1 MKNYKLLEL
10 DKVDQIC
17 NKNTETIIKNHCPL
31 KVRPHYFWLRAWL
44 AARELEEHWKK
55 PHEVTSNRSD
65 EFSFLFSYHYISP
78 QSTIVSMQ
86 WILRVTFLFSFLSSM
101 LIGIVTIQINWVM
114 YSNLTQQCW
123 TNCIDSGWVLF
134 VKLSWMKFQ
143 TPLKTIPTS
152 QVYLQNTA
160 PVSWHRWIMDALQ
173 QATTSLKF

>member
-17 NKNTETIIKNHCPL
+17 NKNTETIIKNHCSL

-55 PHEVTSNRSD
+55 PMKWHQTGQMSFP
-65 EFSFLFSYHYISP
+65 FSFLNTTSL
-78 QSTIVSMQ
+78 
-86 WILRVTFLFSFLSSM
+86 LRVPLCPCSGYCKLHFFFLFFFL
-101 LIGIVTIQINWVM
+101 IDIVTSQRIWVM
-114 YSNLTQQCW
+114 YSNVTQHCW
-123 TNCIDSGWVLF
+123 INCIDSGRVLF

-152 QVYLQNTA
+152 HVYLQNTA
-160 PVSWHRWIMDALQ
+160 PVSWHRWIKDALQ

>member
-17 NKNTETIIKNHCPL
+17 NKNTETIIKNHCSL
-31 KVRPHYFWLRAWL
+31 KVRPHYFWLRAWP

-55 PHEVTSNRSD
+55 KPWSDIKQVRWVFLSLFLPLHLSSEYCVYAVDIASYISFFFFFLIGVVTSQR
-65 EFSFLFSYHYISP
+65 I
-78 QSTIVSMQ
+78 
-86 WILRVTFLFSFLSSM
+86 
-101 LIGIVTIQINWVM
+101 WVM
-114 YSNLTQQCW
+114 YSNVTQHCW
-123 TNCIDSGWVLF
+123 INCIDSGRVLF
-134 VKLSWMKFQ
+134 VELSWMKFQ

-160 PVSWHRWIMDALQ
+160 PVSWHRWIKDALQ